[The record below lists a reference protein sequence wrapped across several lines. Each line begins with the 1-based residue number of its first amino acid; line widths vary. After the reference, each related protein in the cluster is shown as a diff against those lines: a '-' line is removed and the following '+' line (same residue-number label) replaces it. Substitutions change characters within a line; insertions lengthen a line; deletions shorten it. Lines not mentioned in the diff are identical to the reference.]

1 MHRFTPWTDITFILG
16 KEINEFAYIYI
27 IYNLITEL
35 FVVFEVFSQYRP
47 KIGLDS
53 TEEKKW
59 RKLTTVIYK
68 STCIDTY
75 KETQHNVWG

>member
-1 MHRFTPWTDITFILG
+1 M
-16 KEINEFAYIYI
+16 
-27 IYNLITEL
+27 ITEL

-53 TEEKKW
+53 TEEKKL
-59 RKLTTVIYK
+59 RKLTIVIYK

-75 KETQHNVWG
+75 KHDTMFEDRNHSTIPSITEEETE